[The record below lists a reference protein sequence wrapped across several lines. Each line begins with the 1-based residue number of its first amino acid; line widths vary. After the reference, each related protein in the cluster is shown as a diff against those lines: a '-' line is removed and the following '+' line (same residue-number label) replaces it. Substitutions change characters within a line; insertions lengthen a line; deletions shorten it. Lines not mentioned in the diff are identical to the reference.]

1 MKHIL
6 VPIALCFSLA
16 SFGQDVF
23 HQWFGP
29 ATLRV
34 DYLLA
39 GDHENTEVYFLDMKK
54 EPFWGGSRTNLVD
67 TFRYGEFMMEVTD
80 RETGNLIYSR
90 GFCTLFNEWQTTA
103 ESKQMRRAFR
113 QVALMPFPLKPVVF
127 ELHRRERSGEFQ
139 SVYRQEIDPSGM
151 FIRKEPPMA
160 CDTTRVWYSGD
171 PSVRLDIAF
180 FGDGY
185 TEDEQEQFHD
195 DVKKFTDNL
204 FSTSPFDRLKH
215 LINIWSVFVPSPESG
230 TDIPGEGIY
239 RETALNTT
247 DYTFGLSRYITT
259 TDLGSLHDQAA
270 AVPSDQLV
278 ILINSER
285 YGGGGIFNHYACATA
300 GHPLSL
306 IVMVHEFGHSF
317 AGLGDEYYTSE
328 VAYEDFY
335 PLDVEPWEPNLTT
348 LVDFESKWKDMLEP
362 GTPVPTPAESP
373 YEGVVGV
380 YEGGG
385 YVAKGVY
392 RPFPDCRMHTNEAP
406 GFCPVCCRAI
416 ERMVRFYSE

>member
-1 MKHIL
+1 M
-6 VPIALCFSLA
+6 VPIVLCLSMV
-16 SFGQDVF
+16 SYGQDEF
-23 HQWFGP
+23 GRWFGSG
-29 ATLRV
+29 TLRV

-39 GDHENTEVYFLDMKK
+39 GDQENTDVYFLDMKK
-54 EPFWGGSRTNLVD
+54 EPFWGGSHTNLVD
-67 TFRYGEFMMEVTD
+67 TFRYGEFMLEVSDQESGT
-80 RETGNLIYSR
+80 LIYSR

-103 ESKQMRRAFR
+103 ESKKMRKAFH
-113 QVALMPFPLKPVVF
+113 QVALMPFPRNPVVF
-127 ELHRRERSGEFQ
+127 QLLRRSRTGEFQ
-139 SVYRQEIDPSGM
+139 PVYKRKIDPSDM
-151 FIRKEPPMA
+151 FIRKEPAMA
-160 CDTTRVWYSGD
+160 CDTTRVWYTGD

-185 TEDEQEQFHD
+185 TADEQDQFD
-195 DVKKFTDNL
+195 ADVKKYTENL
-204 FSTSPFDRLKH
+204 FSIPPFDRLKH

-239 RETALNTT
+239 RQTTLNTT

-259 TDLGSLHDQAA
+259 TDMESLHDQAA

-285 YGGGGIFNHYACATA
+285 YGGGGIFNHYASVTA
-300 GHPLSL
+300 GHPLSM

-348 LVDFESKWKDMLEP
+348 LVDFDGKWKDMLDP
-362 GTPVPTPAESP
+362 GTPVPTPAEP
-373 YEGVVGV
+373 RYEGVVGV

-392 RPFPDCRMHTNEAP
+392 RPFLDCRMHTNEAP
-406 GFCPVCCRAI
+406 GFCPVCRRAI